1 MKRISLL
8 ILFAFIA
15 SHSYGQSL
23 LNFSNQKITLKEA
36 FDQLEKTGHS
46 LSYGNGFEKDQNIQ
60 LPNKEL
66 SSKDLL
72 FEIKRQTSLDFKIN
86 GKSITFYPKTKNSK
100 SSKTVTISGKLLDS
114 NTKEPIVGATIYNV
128 DTKTGVATDIE
139 GKFSLKGTSPL
150 TVKTSFIGYKDTV
163 ITTSKNT
170 SVSISMKPSSSKLSE
185 FVVSAKKPN
194 ENVTSTE
201 VSVEKLNIEQ
211 IEKIPIVMGETDIF
225 KTIQMLPGINSVAE
239 GRAGFIVRGG
249 GIDQN
254 LILMDGMPLY
264 YASHQRGLY
273 SVFNSAAISE
283 MTIYKGGVPA
293 RFGGRS
299 SAVLDVRMTNG
310 NFEKYTGEISLGLI
324 TSKFSLG
331 APVIKD
337 KLSVFVAGRGT
348 RWGFGYLSDRINSNS
363 TNATSEKGGSSGGKG
378 GGGGTS
384 VSDGKLTFFQP
395 EERWYDFNTKI
406 IWKVNPKNRLTFS
419 GYYGKDYAYTAAGLT
434 NWGNQAG
441 HLKWKHTFNDKL
453 LSNTSL
459 IASRYN
465 TFGDGGVYQFNSE
478 IGTYSFKQE
487 FSYFST
493 GGSAWRFGLQS
504 EYQDF
509 NHGSLVDQ
517 TQDDAG
523 KFMPQMQG
531 LESALY
537 TEYEKTF
544 KEKFA
549 VHLGLRLSIYNRLG
563 PGHTTVYDEESN
575 EEISQT
581 EFPGNTDVMATYVNP
596 EPRASITYI
605 LNEKN
610 SIKAS
615 YNRNAQYLRLMTLSS
630 DITWYDIWMPSTENI
645 TPMLTDQV
653 AVGYF
658 RNFFNNKFE
667 FSTEAYYK
675 HQNGVSDFED
685 GLHNYLIDNLE
696 AYVAQGTGRAYGI
709 EFSIEKPIGDFTGR
723 ISYNLGEALTTID
736 VINQGRPY
744 NNMFDITHSLNTQ
757 FSYNP
762 SKVKV
767 LKDFTFSL
775 NFVYYTGRPVTLPE
789 NYYYI
794 GSTAM
799 PYWEGRN
806 QYRLPDYHRMDIGVK
821 YEPEYLSIKTKKN
834 RKIQPSLD
842 ISLYN
847 LYNRR
852 NIFTIDIVNSVGG
865 KGGNNAG
872 TNPSSVFSAQGRSTF
887 GFVPSFQFNLK
898 F

>member
-1 MKRISLL
+1 MKKNSLL
-8 ILFAFIA
+8 ILIVLFATLT
-15 SHSYGQSL
+15 YGQNM
-23 LNFSNQKITLKEA
+23 LNFSSQKITLKEA
-36 FDQLEKTGHS
+36 FNQLEKTGYS
-46 LSYGNGFEKDQNIQ
+46 LSYGNGFDKDQNIQ
-60 LPNKEL
+60 LPKKEL

-72 FEIKRQTSLDFKIN
+72 FEIKRQTSLDFKTD
-86 GKSITFYPKTKNSK
+86 GKSITFYPKANSNK

-114 NTKEPIVGATIYNV
+114 KTKEPIIGATIYNV
-128 DTKTGVATDIE
+128 NTKTGVTSDIE
-139 GKFSLKGTSPL
+139 GKFSLNGTSPL
-150 TVKTSFIGYKDTV
+150 NVKISYLGFKDTV

-185 FVVSAKKPN
+185 VVVSGTKPN

-201 VSVEKLNIEQ
+201 VSVEKLTIEQ

-249 GIDQN
+249 GLDQN

-264 YASHQRGLY
+264 YTSHQRGLY

-283 MTIYKGGVPA
+283 MTVYKGGVPA

-331 APVIKD
+331 APIIKD

-348 RWGFGYLSDRINSNS
+348 RWGFGYLSDEITRNS
-363 TNATSEKGGSSGGKG
+363 TGEATGGKG
-378 GGGGTS
+378 AGPN
-384 VSDGKLTFFQP
+384 VSNDNPTFFQP

-406 IWKVNPKNRLTFS
+406 IWKVNPKNSITFS
-419 GYYGKDYAYTAAGLT
+419 GYYGKDFAYTEAGLT

-465 TFGDGGVYQFNSE
+465 TFGDGGIYQFNSE
-478 IGTYSFKQE
+478 IGTYSFRQE

-493 GGSAWRFGLQS
+493 KGSAWRFGLQS

-523 KFMPQMQG
+523 KYMPPMQG

-544 KEKFA
+544 KKKFA
-549 VHLGLRLSIYNRLG
+549 VHLGLRLSVYNRLG

-581 EFPGNTDVMATYVNP
+581 EFLGHSDVMATYVNP

-605 LNEKN
+605 LNKKN

-615 YNRNAQYLRLMTLSS
+615 YNRNAQYLRLMTLGS

-675 HQNGVSDFED
+675 HQDGVSDFED
-685 GLHNYLIDNLE
+685 GLHNYLINNLE
-696 AYVAQGTGRAYGI
+696 AYVAQGTGKAYGI
-709 EFSIEKPIGDFTGR
+709 EFSIEKAKGDFTGR
-723 ISYNLGEALTTID
+723 ISYNLGEALTTIE

-744 NNMFDITHSLNTQ
+744 NNMFDITHSLNSQ

-762 SKVKV
+762 SKVRV

-821 YEPEYLSIKTKKN
+821 YEPEYLSIKTKNN
-834 RKIQPSLD
+834 RKIQPSVN

-847 LYNRR
+847 IYNRR
-852 NIFTIDIVNSVGG
+852 NIHTIDIVNSGSG
-865 KGGNNAG
+865 KGGGETGGETG
-872 TNPSSVFSAQGRSTF
+872 TNPSTVFSTNGRSTF